1 MTEPE
6 VPSVLAGMPTF
17 AWDADQAVRYE
28 VAVEAIS
35 QAVAA
40 YTVLINQAEARQDS
54 GEVQRLAALRAG
66 CTQAR
71 NGLRS
76 TDPAVVDATVRRYR
90 ELTNTLRAQA
100 R

>member
-1 MTEPE
+1 MTEPD

-17 AWDADQAVRYE
+17 EWDSDQAVRYE

-40 YTVLINQAEARQDS
+40 YTALVNQARTRGDSAEA
-54 GEVQRLAALRAG
+54 ERLAGLRAD
-66 CTQAR
+66 CTQER
-71 NGLRS
+71 NALRS
-76 TDPAVVDATVRRYR
+76 TDFAALNATVRRYR
-90 ELTNTLRAQA
+90 DLIESLRAQA